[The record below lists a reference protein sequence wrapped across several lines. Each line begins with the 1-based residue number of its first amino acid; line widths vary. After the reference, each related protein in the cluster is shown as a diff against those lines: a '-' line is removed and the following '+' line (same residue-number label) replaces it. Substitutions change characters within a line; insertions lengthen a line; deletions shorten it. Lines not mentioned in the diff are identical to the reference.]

1 MKYQIV
7 GLTQVQKNIPQYV
20 SEDSK
25 KKIVSDKF
33 SLLFKNGIIFTFFFS
48 KKILYFSA
56 QILEPFMNS
65 EKVFREMARFQLSK
79 NRIYFSMH
87 VNTLVSTQFIGRHT
101 QRIFFEFLSNQPEI
115 RLYLQSF
122 HRFWETNIQEISRS
136 FKYFSM
142 SFKYF
147 SRIF

>member
-87 VNTLVSTQFIGRHT
+87 VNTLVSTQLLDATHREIFSNFY
-101 QRIFFEFLSNQPEI
+101 RINPKSDCIYRVSIDFGKQ
-115 RLYLQSF
+115 
-122 HRFWETNIQEISRS
+122 ISRRYPGVS
-136 FKYFSM
+136 S
-142 SFKYF
+142 
-147 SRIF
+147 IFP